1 MSNDEVDN
9 DFDEENY
16 DQIDQ
21 LDKDLNEKCTI
32 EFIDDEEFNGFE

>member
-32 EFIDDEEFNGFE
+32 EFIDDEFNGFE